1 MRAMRA
7 RSIVMLLTVAVV
19 CACSAHSGGTRLS
32 RATSAS
38 GGAAATA
45 AGRPAPAWALV
56 AVGDSLAQ
64 PRPQQCAG
72 CVGYPALYGR
82 AVHEATGMR
91 VTVINRATP
100 SIDSAQLLAQVR
112 GDSSLRAELARAD
125 IITVT
130 IGHND
135 TPWVSDNDPC
145 DGSRSRDHANWG
157 KYTPACV
164 ATTARRLRGNLGQV
178 LGELAKLRAGKPTAI
193 RVTNFYNDNM
203 KDPLADPGGDAA
215 SKYVVDT
222 YSAAICQVAQANHA
236 ACADIYHAFNGAHGT
251 QFDGPYVAGD
261 HVHPSAAGQ
270 QLIAHVLQSLGYA
283 PLR

>member
-1 MRAMRA
+1 MAACGATGGDQKHVAAPA
-7 RSIVMLLTVAVV
+7 RP
-19 CACSAHSGGTRLS
+19 
-32 RATSAS
+32 
-38 GGAAATA
+38 AAAA
-45 AGRPAPAWALV
+45 APTWTLV

-64 PRPQQCAG
+64 ARPQECAG

-82 AVHEATGMR
+82 GVHKATGMR

-100 SIDSAQLLAQVR
+100 SIDSAQLLTQVR
-112 GDSSLRAELARAD
+112 ADSPLRAELARAD

-135 TPWVSDNDPC
+135 TPWVTDDDPC
-145 DGSRSRDHANWG
+145 DGRRSHDHANWD
-157 KYTPACV
+157 KYTSACV
-164 ATTARRLRGNLGQV
+164 AATARRLRGNLGQV
-178 LGELAKLRAGKPTAI
+178 LTELAKLRAGKSTAI

-203 KDPLADPGGDAA
+203 KDPLADPGGDTA

-222 YSAAICQVAQANHA
+222 YSTVICQVAHAHRA

-251 QFDGPYVAGD
+251 QFDGPYVAAD

-270 QLIAHVLQSLGYA
+270 QLIAYVLQNLGYA